1 VSPHMG
7 TRGLGTVRRKTR
19 AAARGRKQEGRAA
32 LALLAGAAV
41 LAAGLA
47 LAAGEARHRARVAA
61 VNRAYEWARS
71 PNHGPRPPLRFGRAD
86 CVVLHAT
93 ATESFAETV
102 GILSEPRSGVSA
114 HFLVGKDGR
123 VVQLVPVERRA
134 WHAGDSR
141 LGGRPD
147 VNSRS
152 VGIEIMNRNDGR
164 DAYTDAQYRAVAGI
178 VKRLRTCYRI
188 PDERIVSHA
197 EIAVPPGRKSD
208 PRGLDFERVRR
219 LSR

>member
-1 VSPHMG
+1 V
-7 TRGLGTVRRKTR
+7 V
-19 AAARGRKQEGRAA
+19 A
-32 LALLAGAAV
+32 LALC
-41 LAAGLA
+41 
-47 LAAGEARHRARVAA
+47 EARHRTRVAA
-61 VNRAYEWARS
+61 VNRAYEVVPS
-71 PNHGPRPPLRFGRAD
+71 PNHGPRPLLRFGRPD

-102 GILSEPRSGVSA
+102 GILSDPRSGVSA
-114 HFLVGKDGR
+114 HFLVGKNGR

-141 LGGRPD
+141 LDGRAD

-152 VGIEIMNRNDGR
+152 VGVEIMNRNDGR
-164 DAYTDAQYRAVAGI
+164 DPYTDAQYRAVARI
-178 VKRLRTCYRI
+178 VQRLRTCYRI

-197 EIAVPPGRKSD
+197 AVAVPPGRKSD